1 MNNIILS
8 YFGVDASSLKPYTDP
23 LQDKSLEER
32 SKGDV
37 FTASIVANTAFA
49 DVAFPVD
56 PVTKLRPNDLEA
68 SNNITDPALRNV
80 LLANQAPISDRAQVD
95 TTGMTDDEIAEL
107 VIPNGLHVSDLVEAG
122 VTLDKALRVA
132 ENRVDPPVSLAGD
145 VSEPSS
151 TPAPSPTSTE

>member
-8 YFGVDASSLKPYTDP
+8 YFGVDVSTLKPYSDP
-23 LQDKSLEER
+23 LLDLPLEER
-32 SKGDV
+32 AKGDV

-68 SNNITDPALRNV
+68 SDNITDPALRNV
-80 LLANQAPISDRAQVD
+80 LLANQAPISDKAQVD

-107 VIPNGLHVSDLVEAG
+107 AIPNGLHVSDLVEAG
-122 VTLDKALRVA
+122 VTIDEALRLA
-132 ENRVDPPVSLAGD
+132 ENREDPPTI
-145 VSEPSS
+145 E
-151 TPAPSPTSTE
+151 PAPSSEPVQTQTD

>member
-8 YFGVDASSLKPYTDP
+8 YFGIEASSLKPYTDP
-23 LQDKSLEER
+23 LLDKSLEER
-32 SKGDV
+32 AKGDV
-37 FTASIVANTAFA
+37 FTASVVANTAFA

-107 VIPNGLHVSDLVEAG
+107 AIPSGLHVSDLVDAG
-122 VTLDKALRVA
+122 VTLDEALRVA
-132 ENRVDPPVSLAGD
+132 QNREEPPISESVPASDPVQ
-145 VSEPSS
+145 
-151 TPAPSPTSTE
+151 TQTE

>member
-8 YFGVDASSLKPYTDP
+8 YFGVDASTLKPYTDP
-23 LQDKSLEER
+23 LLDKSLEER
-32 SKGDV
+32 ANGDA

-107 VIPNGLHVSDLVEAG
+107 AIPNGLHVSDLVQAG
-122 VTLDKALRVA
+122 VTLNEALLVA
-132 ENRVDPPVSLAGD
+132 QNREDPPT
-145 VSEPSS
+145 SEPASS
-151 TPAPSPTSTE
+151 PESAPIQTE

>member
-1 MNNIILS
+1 MLFRSLS
-8 YFGVDASSLKPYTDP
+8 YFGVDASTLKPYSDP
-23 LQDKSLEER
+23 LLDKSLEER
-32 SKGDV
+32 AKGDV

-56 PVTKLRPNDLEA
+56 PVTKLLPNDLEA

-80 LLANQAPISDRAQVD
+80 LLANQAPISDRSQVD

-122 VTLDKALRVA
+122 VTLDEALRVA
-132 ENRVDPPVSLAGD
+132 QNREDPPVS
-145 VSEPSS
+145 E
-151 TPAPSPTSTE
+151 PAPNSESAPISTE

>member
-8 YFGVDASSLKPYTDP
+8 FFGVDASSLKPYTDP
-23 LQDKSLEER
+23 LQELSLEER
-32 SKGDV
+32 AKGDV
-37 FTASIVANTAFA
+37 FTASVVANTAFA

-95 TTGMTDDEIAEL
+95 TIGMTDDEIAEL
-107 VIPNGLHVSDLVEAG
+107 AIPNGLHISDLVEAG
-122 VTLDKALRVA
+122 VTLNEALLVA
-132 ENRVDPPVSLAGD
+132 QNREDPPT
-145 VSEPSS
+145 SESASS
-151 TPAPSPTSTE
+151 PEPAPIQTE

>member
-8 YFGVDASSLKPYTDP
+8 YFGVDASTLKPYTDP
-23 LQDKSLEER
+23 LLDLSLEER
-32 SKGDV
+32 AKGDV

-107 VIPNGLHVSDLVEAG
+107 AIPNGLHVSDLVEAG
-122 VTLDKALRVA
+122 VTLDEALRVA
-132 ENRVDPPVSLAGD
+132 QNQSDTPVPAPAPT
-145 VSEPSS
+145 SEPAQ
-151 TPAPSPTSTE
+151 TQTE